1 MGCLVTV
8 EFREQLSLISPIS
21 ELVGRVKLNWLE
33 ESSERKTRECEE
45 KKKRKTAQMGGG
57 KGQKRMSRFYIL
69 RPFLTSQLAIKFAF
83 LFGKKIPQPKYLF

>member
-1 MGCLVTV
+1 MNIKGKQTPVRNGVSCTV

-45 KKKRKTAQMGGG
+45 KKK
-57 KGQKRMSRFYIL
+57 KREK
-69 RPFLTSQLAIKFAF
+69 QHKWVAAKA
-83 LFGKKIPQPKYLF
+83 KKE